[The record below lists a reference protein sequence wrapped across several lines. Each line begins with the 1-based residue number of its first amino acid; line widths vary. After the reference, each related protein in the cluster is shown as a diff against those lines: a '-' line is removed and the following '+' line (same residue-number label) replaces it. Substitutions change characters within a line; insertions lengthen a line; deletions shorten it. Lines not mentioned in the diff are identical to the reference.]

1 MTTVEPEPAE
11 PTTDTDSTVRFGLP
25 IIYKPGGNLRPIK
38 DAAAARMAPPKA
50 SEGVAAAIV
59 KDIVETPMRIGDRL
73 PAETEMLEQYGVSR
87 ESLREGLRILEVQG
101 LISIRRGPGGGPYVA
116 PVNARYLARTASLY
130 FKLSGATYQELF
142 ETWLDLE
149 PMLAAKV
156 ARLPDRA
163 RKRAAFGPF
172 LHEGSHDVARDKA
185 AFEERNDFHSVV
197 ADLSGN
203 RVATLI
209 TQTVTHIVV
218 DHVVENVDP
227 FDIPHLDQDHGLIA
241 AALIEGRPRKA
252 ADLMCEHISGVVE
265 YYREHLPDSLDEPIE
280 WL

>member
-1 MTTVEPEPAE
+1 MTTTESGPATKRLDA
-11 PTTDTDSTVRFGLP
+11 TTARFGLP

-38 DAAAARMAPPKA
+38 DAAAAGAATPKA
-50 SEGVAAAIV
+50 SEIVAAAII
-59 KDIVETPMRIGDRL
+59 KDIVQTPMSIGDRL
-73 PAETEMLEQYGVSR
+73 PSEPEMLEQYGVSR

-130 FKLSGATYQELF
+130 FKMSGATYHELF

-156 ARLPDRA
+156 ARVPDRA

-172 LHEGSHDVARDKA
+172 LHDESYSLAHDDAT
-185 AFEERNDFHSVV
+185 FEELNDFHSVV
-197 ADLSGN
+197 AELSGN

-209 TQTVTHIVV
+209 TQAVTHIVV

-227 FDIPHLDQDHGLIA
+227 FDIPHLDHDHGLIA
-241 AALIEGRPRKA
+241 VALIEGRPRKA
-252 ADLMCEHISGVVE
+252 SNLMAEHISGVVE
-265 YYREHLPDSLDEPIE
+265 YYRKHLPHSLGEPIE

>member
-1 MTTVEPEPAE
+1 MTTAERE
-11 PTTDTDSTVRFGLP
+11 PTTPPDGRAPRFGLP

-38 DAAAARMAPPKA
+38 DAAAARVAAPKA
-50 SEGVAAAIV
+50 SETVAAAII
-59 KDIVETPMRIGDRL
+59 KDIVEAPMKIGDRL
-73 PAETEMLEQYGVSR
+73 PAEPEMLEQYGVSR
-87 ESLREGLRILEVQG
+87 ESLREGLRLLEVQG

-130 FKLSGATYQELF
+130 FKMSGATYHELF

-156 ARLPDRA
+156 ARIPDRA

-172 LHEGSHDVARDKA
+172 LHDDSHALAHDEA
-185 AFEERNDFHSVV
+185 AFDELNDFHSVV
-197 ADLSGN
+197 AELSGN

-209 TQTVTHIVV
+209 TQAVTHIVV

-227 FDIPHLDQDHGLIA
+227 FDIPHLDDDHGLIA
-241 AALIEGRPRKA
+241 VALIEGRPRKA
-252 ADLMCEHISGVVE
+252 FDLMAEHISGVVD
-265 YYREHLPDSLDEPIE
+265 YYRQHLPDSLGEPIE